1 MAKECLQKYTA
12 PHEGVQATDVALL
25 LRVAEGEHV
34 QTREGA
40 DAGDIARHLR
50 EGEAERLRTRQGAQA
65 ADDAR
70 HPRVGKEYRGFG
82 HIRMP
87 TKSWSE
93 GIDVGLLRIRD
104 RNLAAD
110 YHVGSIVL
118 LLEVYR
124 KLLVIFEIIIMVQ
137 GRPC

>member
-1 MAKECLQKYTA
+1 M
-12 PHEGVQATDVALL
+12 
-25 LRVAEGEHV
+25 

-40 DAGDIARHLR
+40 DAEDIARHLR

-70 HPRVGKEYRGFG
+70 HPRVGEEYRGFG

-124 KLLVIFEIIIMVQ
+124 KLLVIVEIAIGIIMVQ